1 MSFPPYKKSRESRN
15 THANS
20 LATPVTAY
28 GQDLSQVILIEDLH
42 THVEDKKEKVQV
54 HQIMVRP
61 SWMDPLVL
69 FLKEGVLPNEKR
81 EAEKIRRKAS
91 QFWLSEEQKLYQH
104 SFSGP

>member
-28 GQDLSQVILIEDLH
+28 GQDLSRVILIEDLH
-42 THVEDKKEKVQV
+42 TPVEDKKEKVQV

-81 EAEKIRRKAS
+81 EAEKIRRKAP